1 MIYLSL
7 AHNLHDKNK
16 KSNDSTRV
24 LKFNIARVV
33 VCSHAG
39 CFVSTFIIPR
49 QFVHK
54 FHLVRISRKT
64 GSFRKYSVVRG
75 AASSLRTEEER
86 LNEKMNARKKDRHTW
101 RCHGPTKM

>member
-1 MIYLSL
+1 MDFGDGILVLYIVCAKVKGVFQIIRVFVEKENDLSL

-64 GSFRKYSVVRG
+64 GSFRKYSQSVV
-75 AASSLRTEEER
+75 LPP
-86 LNEKMNARKKDRHTW
+86 L
-101 RCHGPTKM
+101 